1 MVRRDAAL
9 LRGFFM
15 KCMLGTKGR
24 MTQIFDEKGV
34 VSAATIVT
42 AGPLTVTQVKGKE
55 KDGYVAVQVGFGLRK
70 ESNTNMAQKGHLKDL
85 AMFRYLREFPLDGL
99 PAQAGEVK
107 RGDAIDVSI
116 FVPGDVVAVSAISKG
131 KGFQGVVKRHG
142 FSGGPRSHGQKN
154 KERSPGSIGGGG
166 RAGGRVV
173 PGMRMAG
180 RMGGD
185 RITVKNLKVLQ
196 VDVAT
201 NTLVISGAIPGKP
214 GTLIEIRGL
223 APLEAS
229 K

>member
-1 MVRRDAAL
+1 MVSRASRMP
-9 LRGFFM
+9 LRVFSLHM
-15 KCMLGTKGR
+15 KFMLGTKGR
-24 MTQIFDEKGV
+24 MTQVFDEKGV

-55 KDGYVAVQVGFGLRK
+55 KEGYEAAQVGFGFRK
-70 ESNTNMAQKGHLKDL
+70 EKNTNAAQKGHLKGL
-85 AMFRYLREFPLDGL
+85 STFRYLREFPLI
-99 PAQAGEVK
+99 GEAK
-107 RGDAIDVSI
+107 RGDVIDVSI
-116 FVPGDVVAVSAISKG
+116 FVPGDVITVSAISKG

-142 FSGGPRSHGQKN
+142 FHGGPRSHGQKN

-185 RITVKNLKVLQ
+185 RVTVKNLKVLQ

-201 NTLVISGAIPGKP
+201 NTLLISGAIPGHP
-214 GTLIEIRGL
+214 GTLIEIRG
-223 APLEAS
+223 
-229 K
+229 